1 MLHSLAKF
9 GLVGILNT
17 AVDFLL
23 FNILTNKKIGLRKI
37 PANLISTTVAM
48 LISFT
53 LNRGFVFNATSGNIY
68 IQSAEFFAVTAF
80 GLYVLQNIVIWFLLD
95 VWDWPVEF
103 AWKIVQLL
111 KLNKFM
117 SHEFVRKNAAKGA
130 ATLVSLTWNY
140 LMFSFIVFKT

>member
-17 AVDFLL
+17 AVDFII
-23 FNILTNKKIGLRKI
+23 FNVLTNKKIGLKKI
-37 PANLISTTVAM
+37 PANLISTTIAM
-48 LISFT
+48 LISFV
-53 LNRGFVFNATSGNIY
+53 LNRGFVFNATGGNIY

-80 GLYVLQNIVIWFLLD
+80 GLYVLQSLVIYFLLEI
-95 VWDWPVEF
+95 WEWPVEL

-111 KLNKFM
+111 KLNKYM
-117 SHEFVRKNAAKGA
+117 GHEFVRKNAAKAA

>member
-1 MLHSLAKF
+1 MLNNLAKF

-17 AVDFLL
+17 AVDFII
-23 FNILTNKKIGLRKI
+23 FNILTNKKVGLKKI

-53 LNRGFVFNATSGNIY
+53 LNRGFVFKAEAGNIY

-80 GLYVLQNIVIWFLLD
+80 GLYVLQNLVIWFLLD
-95 VWDWPVEF
+95 VWEWPVHL
-103 AWKIVQLL
+103 AWKIVQLI
-111 KLNKFM
+111 KLDKFM
-117 SHEFVRKNAAKGA
+117 GEEFVRKNAAKAA

>member
-1 MLHSLAKF
+1 MFSSLAKF

-17 AVDFLL
+17 AVDFII
-23 FNILTNKKIGLRKI
+23 FNILTNKKIGLKKI

-48 LISFT
+48 LISFV
-53 LNRGFVFNATSGNIY
+53 LNRGFVFNATGGNIY

-80 GLYVLQNIVIWFLLD
+80 GLYVLQSLVIYFLLE
-95 VWDWPVEF
+95 VWEWPVEF
-103 AWKIVQLL
+103 AWKVVQAV
-111 KLNKFM
+111 KLDKYM
-117 SHEFVRKNAAKGA
+117 SHDFVRKNAAKAA

>member
-1 MLHSLAKF
+1 MFNSLAKF

-17 AVDFLL
+17 AVDFII
-23 FNILTNKKIGLRKI
+23 FNILTNKKVGLKKV
-37 PANLISTTVAM
+37 PANLISTSVAM

-53 LNRGFVFNATSGNIY
+53 LNRGFVFKATGGNIY

-95 VWDWPVEF
+95 VWQWPVNV
-103 AWKIVQLL
+103 AWKIVRLI
-111 KLNKFM
+111 KLDTYM
-117 SHEFVRKNAAKGA
+117 GEEFVRKNTAKAA

>member
-17 AVDFLL
+17 AIDFIL
-23 FNILTNKKIGLRKI
+23 FNVLTNKKVGLKKI
-37 PANLISTTVAM
+37 PANLISTSVAM
-48 LISFT
+48 LVSFT
-53 LNRGFVFNATSGNIY
+53 LNRGFVFNATGGNIY
-68 IQSAEFFAVTAF
+68 LQSAEFFAVTAF

-95 VWDWPVEF
+95 VWEWPVNL
-103 AWKIVQLL
+103 AWKVVQLI
-111 KLNKFM
+111 KLDRFM
-117 SHEFVRKNAAKGA
+117 GEEFVRKNAAKAA

>member
-1 MLHSLAKF
+1 MLNNIAKF

-17 AVDFLL
+17 ATDFII
-23 FNILTNKKIGLRKI
+23 FNILTNKRIGLKKI

-48 LISFT
+48 IISFT
-53 LNRGFVFNATSGNIY
+53 LNRGFVFNATGGNIY

-80 GLYVLQNIVIWFLLD
+80 GLYVLQNIAIWFLLD

-103 AWKIVQLL
+103 AWKVVQLI

-117 SHEFVRKNAAKGA
+117 GHEFVRKNAAKAA